1 MNYPTSPFSS
11 NLKFN
16 NSPVDISKND
26 ISGELSIAGCSAISL
41 VKEYGSPLF
50 VIDEADFFLRANA
63 WKSALNES
71 FKGGKLYYAA
81 KSFISIE
88 IAKWLIELDVNL
100 DVCTGGE
107 LAVALAANFPTNRI
121 EFHGNNKSVAE
132 IEMAVSA
139 GVGTIVIDS
148 FIEIE
153 RIAQVA
159 KSAGKVQNVYIRLTP
174 GVEAHTHEFISTAH
188 EDVKFGFSIASGAAI
203 AAVEKTLTF
212 DSLNLIG
219 IHCHIGSQI
228 FEVTGFTLAAQR
240 LVATLA
246 EIKEKF
252 GKALPELN
260 VGGGYGIAYTT
271 AEKSISPQAVL
282 PALAKVIKEECA
294 KLKLDLPIISIE
306 PGRAI
311 VGPTTTTIYEVG
323 TTKLVTLDDATTRN
337 YISVDGGMS
346 DNIRPALYGAKYSAF
361 LANRESNAKKT
372 SSRVV
377 GKHCETGD
385 ILILDINLAED
396 IAPGDLL
403 AFPATGAYGRSMASN
418 YNHIPRPAV
427 VVVKN
432 GTARS
437 ILRRENEADLLALEV
452 NQAPRQL
459 S

>member
-1 MNYPTSPFSS
+1 
-11 NLKFN
+11 
-16 NSPVDISKND
+16 
-26 ISGELSIAGCSAISL
+26 
-41 VKEYGSPLF
+41 
-50 VIDEADFFLRANA
+50 
-63 WKSALNES
+63 
-71 FKGGKLYYAA
+71 
-81 KSFISIE
+81 
-88 IAKWLIELDVNL
+88 
-100 DVCTGGE
+100 
-107 LAVALAANFPTNRI
+107 
-121 EFHGNNKSVAE
+121 
-132 IEMAVSA
+132 
-139 GVGTIVIDS
+139 
-148 FIEIE
+148 
-153 RIAQVA
+153 
-159 KSAGKVQNVYIRLTP
+159 
-174 GVEAHTHEFISTAH
+174 
-188 EDVKFGFSIASGAAI
+188 
-203 AAVEKTLTF
+203 
-212 DSLNLIG
+212 
-219 IHCHIGSQI
+219 
-228 FEVTGFTLAAQR
+228 
-240 LVATLA
+240 
-246 EIKEKF
+246 
-252 GKALPELN
+252 
-260 VGGGYGIAYTT
+260 
-271 AEKSISPQAVL
+271 
-282 PALAKVIKEECA
+282 VIKEECA

-361 LANRESNAKKT
+361 LANRESNAKKI

>member
-16 NSPVDISKND
+16 NSPVDVSKSD

-71 FKGGKLYYAA
+71 FEGGKLYYAA

-294 KLKLDLPIISIE
+294 KLNLDLPIISIE

-432 GTARS
+432 GAARC
-437 ILRRENEADLLALEV
+437 ILRRESEADLLALEV
-452 NQAPRQL
+452 SQAPRQL

>member
-1 MNYPTSPFSS
+1 
-11 NLKFN
+11 
-16 NSPVDISKND
+16 
-26 ISGELSIAGCSAISL
+26 
-41 VKEYGSPLF
+41 
-50 VIDEADFFLRANA
+50 
-63 WKSALNES
+63 
-71 FKGGKLYYAA
+71 
-81 KSFISIE
+81 
-88 IAKWLIELDVNL
+88 
-100 DVCTGGE
+100 
-107 LAVALAANFPTNRI
+107 VALAANFPTERI

-132 IEMAVSA
+132 IEMAISA

-282 PALAKVIKEECA
+282 PALAKVIKEECV

-432 GTARS
+432 GAARS

>member
-71 FKGGKLYYAA
+71 FQGGKLYYAA

-107 LAVALAANFPTNRI
+107 LAVALAANFPTDRI

-271 AEKSISPQAVL
+271 AENSISPQAVL